1 MCAVH
6 SPLSAPHAAHSIYLL
21 CTYVLG
27 SVHVPPVAPPRPTAA
42 TAIKPSSRRNI
53 ATTTLRV
60 LVLGGRDTVPMT
72 PCLCL
77 CLAVLARPLLPH
89 PIPLLLP
96 AQAPGSWI

>member
-1 MCAVH
+1 MQSIVH
-6 SPLSAPHAAHSIYLL
+6 SRLP
-21 CTYVLG
+21 
-27 SVHVPPVAPPRPTAA
+27 VHVPPVAPQLNSCHGDQAL
-42 TAIKPSSRRNI
+42 IPSEYGDDDVESSGP
-53 ATTTLRV
+53 
-60 LVLGGRDTVPMT
+60 GGYGAYA